1 MGAVPPGSEIS
12 RERTARHV
20 PRHHHV
26 RPYAAIVLRG
36 GYVEAGDRG
45 RFRAEA
51 GDVLLHDGFESHQ
64 DHFSAGGADILNLP
78 LSGPPAASLGRVGDP
93 DDIAR
98 AAERSVADAI
108 ERLLES
114 FVPIAARGDDW
125 PDLLAAELRA
135 DRVVSLGAWANSMGL
150 APSSVSR
157 GFRLAYGVSPQR
169 FRAECRASAAARAL
183 RRTRLSLAMIAAE
196 SGFSD
201 QPHLTRAIGRLFGRS
216 PARLR
221 DDVKSVQDW
230 AAAKS

>member
-45 RFRAEA
+45 RFQAEA

-78 LSGPPAASLGRVGDP
+78 LDAPPEASLGRVADP
-93 DDIAR
+93 DEIAR
-98 AAERSVADAI
+98 AAERSVAGAV
-108 ERLLES
+108 ERLRES
-114 FVPIAARGDDW
+114 LVPVAARWHDW
-125 PDLLAAELRA
+125 PDLLAAELRS
-135 DRVVSLGAWANSMGL
+135 DRVPSLGAWADAVGL

-157 GFRLAYGVSPQR
+157 GFRLAYGISPQR

-183 RRTRLSLAMIAAE
+183 GRTKLSLAMIAAD

-201 QPHLTRAIGRLFGRS
+201 QPHLTRAIGRMFGRS

-221 DDVKSVQDW
+221 ADVKSVQDGV
-230 AAAKS
+230 AAEA

>member
-12 RERTARHV
+12 RERTARFV

-26 RPYAAIVLRG
+26 TPYAAIVLRG

-64 DHFSAGGADILNLP
+64 DHFSSGGADILNLP
-78 LSGPPAASLGRVGDP
+78 LSAPPQASLGRVADP
-93 DDIAR
+93 DEIAR
-98 AAERSVADAI
+98 AAERSLADAV

-114 FVPIAARGDDW
+114 FVPVEARWEDW
-125 PDLLAAELRA
+125 PDLLAVELLA
-135 DRVVSLGAWANSMGL
+135 DRVASLGAWANAIGL

-183 RRTRLSLAMIAAE
+183 RRTNLSLAMLAAE

-221 DDVKSVQDW
+221 ADVKSVQDAI
-230 AAAKS
+230 AAGS